1 MTYGNREINIFQIIK
16 SLLLFISIFFLI
28 SLGYANDSIQLPDV
42 APVELKVCGNLKFAP
57 IVESSGIVRSRLWPE
72 VLWTHNDSG
81 DKARIFPVKKDG
93 SIISPSWSDQPY
105 EGVILLDAV
114 NVDWEDIAIDKNN
127 NLIVG
132 AFGNNGNARRDLAI
146 YILAEP
152 NPYERYNTRI
162 LFKIPFVYPDQK
174 EYPAKKRNFD
184 AEALFYAKDKLY
196 ILSKNR
202 ADDYTKLYRFDSTK
216 TDAVNVLTLISS
228 FNIRSQ
234 VTAADANSDGTK
246 IAVLTYRA
254 VWLFESQDGSDDY
267 FNGKISWLPIKNGKI
282 CEGICFYDDSLII
295 SNEQR
300 SLFEVKTENL
310 YVVRDKHVS
319 DNG

>member
-1 MTYGNREINIFQIIK
+1 MKR
-16 SLLLFISIFFLI
+16 SLLFIISIFFLMPV
-28 SLGYANDSIQLPDV
+28 GYAKDSIQLPDV

-81 DKARIFPVKKDG
+81 DSARIFPVKKDG

-127 NLIVG
+127 NLIIG

-174 EYPAKKRNFD
+174 EFPPKKRNFD

-228 FNIRSQ
+228 FNIRNQ
-234 VTAADANSDGTK
+234 VTAADANSDGSQ

-254 VWLFESQDGSDDY
+254 VWLFESQDDSDDY
-267 FNGKISWLPIKNGKI
+267 FNGRISWLPIKNGKI

-300 SLFEVKTENL
+300 SLFEIKTEDL
-310 YVVRDKHVS
+310 YVVRDWRVS
-319 DNG
+319 DNE

>member
-1 MTYGNREINIFQIIK
+1 MIK

-81 DKARIFPVKKDG
+81 DRARIFPVKKDG

-127 NLIVG
+127 NLIIG

-174 EYPAKKRNFD
+174 EFPAKKRNFD

-228 FNIRSQ
+228 FNICSQ

-267 FNGKISWLPIKNGKI
+267 FNGKISWLPIKNGEI

>member
-1 MTYGNREINIFQIIK
+1 MIR

-28 SLGYANDSIQLPDV
+28 SLGYANDSIPLPDV
-42 APVELKVCGNLKFAP
+42 SPVDLKVCGNLKFAP

-81 DKARIFPVKKDG
+81 DSARIFPVKKDG

-114 NVDWEDIAIDKNN
+114 NVDWEDIAIDKYN
-127 NLIVG
+127 NLIIG

-146 YILAEP
+146 YILPEP

-174 EYPAKKRNFD
+174 EFPAKKRNFD

-216 TDAVNVLTLISS
+216 ADAVNVLTLISS

-254 VWLFESQDGSDDY
+254 VWLFESHDSSDDY
-267 FNGKISWLPIKNGKI
+267 FNGNISWLPIKNGKI

-319 DNG
+319 NNG

>member
-81 DKARIFPVKKDG
+81 DRARIFPVKKDG

-127 NLIVG
+127 NLIIG

-174 EYPAKKRNFD
+174 EYPAKKRNFN

>member
-1 MTYGNREINIFQIIK
+1 MKR
-16 SLLLFISIFFLI
+16 LLLFFFSIFFLMPV
-28 SLGYANDSIQLPDV
+28 GYAKDSIQLPDV

-81 DKARIFPVKKDG
+81 DSARIFPVKKDG

-127 NLIVG
+127 NLIIG

-174 EYPAKKRNFD
+174 EFPAKKRNFD

-234 VTAADANSDGTK
+234 VTAADANSDGSQ

-267 FNGKISWLPIKNGKI
+267 FNGKISWLRIKNGKI

-300 SLFEVKTENL
+300 SLFEIKTEDL
-310 YVVRDKHVS
+310 YVVRDWHVS
-319 DNG
+319 DNE

>member
-1 MTYGNREINIFQIIK
+1 M
-16 SLLLFISIFFLI
+16 
-28 SLGYANDSIQLPDV
+28 
-42 APVELKVCGNLKFAP
+42 
-57 IVESSGIVRSRLWPE
+57 
-72 VLWTHNDSG
+72 
-81 DKARIFPVKKDG
+81 
-93 SIISPSWSDQPY
+93 
-105 EGVILLDAV
+105 
-114 NVDWEDIAIDKNN
+114 
-127 NLIVG
+127 
-132 AFGNNGNARRDLAI
+132 
-146 YILAEP
+146 
-152 NPYERYNTRI
+152 
-162 LFKIPFVYPDQK
+162 
-174 EYPAKKRNFD
+174 
-184 AEALFYAKDKLY
+184 FYAKDKLY

-254 VWLFESQDGSDDY
+254 VWLFESQNGSDDY

-310 YVVRDKHVS
+310 YVVRDNHVS

>member
-1 MTYGNREINIFQIIK
+1 MTYGNREINISQMIR

-42 APVELKVCGNLKFAP
+42 APVELKVCGNLRFAP

-81 DKARIFPVKKDG
+81 DRARIFPVKKDG

-127 NLIVG
+127 NLIIG

>member
-1 MTYGNREINIFQIIK
+1 MIK

-81 DKARIFPVKKDG
+81 DRARIFPVKKDG

-127 NLIVG
+127 NLIIG

>member
-1 MTYGNREINIFQIIK
+1 MIK

-81 DKARIFPVKKDG
+81 DRARIFPVKKDG

-127 NLIVG
+127 NLIIG

-174 EYPAKKRNFD
+174 EFPAKKRNFD

>member
-1 MTYGNREINIFQIIK
+1 MKR
-16 SLLLFISIFFLI
+16 LLLFFFSIFFLMPV
-28 SLGYANDSIQLPDV
+28 GYAKDSIQLPDV

-81 DKARIFPVKKDG
+81 DSARIFPVKKNG
-93 SIISPSWSDQPY
+93 RIISPSWSDQPY

-127 NLIVG
+127 NLIIG

-174 EYPAKKRNFD
+174 EFPAKKRNFD

-234 VTAADANSDGTK
+234 VTAADANSDGSQ

-267 FNGKISWLPIKNGKI
+267 FNGKISWLRIKNGKT

-300 SLFEVKTENL
+300 SLFEIKTEDL
-310 YVVRDKHVS
+310 YIVRDSHV
-319 DNG
+319 NNNE

>member
-1 MTYGNREINIFQIIK
+1 MTYGNREINISQMIK

-42 APVELKVCGNLKFAP
+42 APVELKVCGNLKFEP

-81 DKARIFPVKKDG
+81 DRARIFPVKKDG
-93 SIISPSWSDQPY
+93 SIISPSWSDQSY

-114 NVDWEDIAIDKNN
+114 NVDWEDIAIDKYN
-127 NLIVG
+127 NLIIG

-174 EYPAKKRNFD
+174 EFPAKKRNFD

-228 FNIRSQ
+228 FKIRSQ

-300 SLFEVKTENL
+300 SLFEIKTENL

>member
-1 MTYGNREINIFQIIK
+1 MTYGNREINISKMIK

-28 SLGYANDSIQLPDV
+28 SLGYANDLIQLPDV

-81 DKARIFPVKKDG
+81 DRARIFPVKKDG
-93 SIISPSWSDQPY
+93 SIISPSWGDHPY

-114 NVDWEDIAIDKNN
+114 NVDWEDIAIDKSN
-127 NLIVG
+127 NLIIG

-174 EYPAKKRNFD
+174 EFPAKKRNFD

>member
-1 MTYGNREINIFQIIK
+1 
-16 SLLLFISIFFLI
+16 
-28 SLGYANDSIQLPDV
+28 
-42 APVELKVCGNLKFAP
+42 
-57 IVESSGIVRSRLWPE
+57 
-72 VLWTHNDSG
+72 
-81 DKARIFPVKKDG
+81 
-93 SIISPSWSDQPY
+93 
-105 EGVILLDAV
+105 
-114 NVDWEDIAIDKNN
+114 
-127 NLIVG
+127 G

-174 EYPAKKRNFD
+174 EFPAKKRNFD

-228 FNIRSQ
+228 FNIRGQ
-234 VTAADANSDGTK
+234 VTAADANSDGSQ

-267 FNGKISWLPIKNGKI
+267 FNGKISWLRTKNGKI

-300 SLFEVKTENL
+300 SLFEIKTEDL
-310 YVVRDKHVS
+310 YVVRDWHVS
-319 DNG
+319 DNE

>member
-1 MTYGNREINIFQIIK
+1 MIR

-81 DKARIFPVKKDG
+81 DRARIFPVKKDG

-127 NLIVG
+127 NLIIG